1 MPRTAS
7 TYLVPRRRSVALAAA
22 ATTVALTV
30 SGCGAVRTIAGINT
44 LRLDQARI
52 ESMQLDLADGAT
64 SVCPRQRVQMHAVV
78 AAQLPKQPAPLLYE
92 TWRGSNG
99 TRRNGMLDFRNF
111 AFSSPQGGFDE
122 LGWFAPNPDVLA
134 TLDSGFAISA
144 TLVHPTA
151 QFARTVQYPASYDC
165 IDRIGAAAGPG
176 ADGRDGRYGDR
187 GRDGYDGAH
196 GGRGEYGR
204 NGGDGEPG
212 GDGYNGMRVRAYA
225 TYVATARYPRL
236 LAVRLEG
243 DVGDFVLAPP
253 DRGFVV
259 VAAGGRGGQG
269 GDGGSGG
276 AGGDGGDGN
285 RDRGKDKDRAGYGG
299 DGGDGGDGG
308 YGAPGGRG
316 GDGGQIELIYDRRF
330 PELAGLLRMDAS
342 GGPGGDGGS
351 AGASGSGGDGGSG
364 GQGSGRDGRSGNY
377 GSSGPSGPRG
387 RDGFA
392 RMQAGEVTEFFRD
405 LPGVRAL

>member
-1 MPRTAS
+1 MRRIAPTS
-7 TYLVPRRRSVALAAA
+7 PVSRRRGIALAAA
-22 ATTVALTV
+22 VATVALALP
-30 SGCGAVRTIAGINT
+30 GCGAVRTIAGINT
-44 LRLDQARI
+44 VHLEQARI
-52 ESMQLDLADGAT
+52 ESMQIDLADGAA

-92 TWRGSNG
+92 TWRGANG

-111 AFSSPQGGFDE
+111 AFSSQQGRFDE
-122 LGWFAPNPDVLA
+122 LGWFEPNPDVLA
-134 TLDSGFAISA
+134 SLDSGFAISA
-144 TLVHPTA
+144 SLVHPTA
-151 QFARTVQYPASYDC
+151 QFARTAHYPASYDC

-176 ADGRDGRYGDR
+176 IDGRDGGYGER

-212 GDGYNGMRVRAYA
+212 GDGYGGMHVRAYA

-243 DVGDFVLAPP
+243 DVEDFVLAPP
-253 DRGFVV
+253 DRAFVV

-285 RDRGKDKDRAGYGG
+285 KDKDRPGYGG
-299 DGGDGGDGG
+299 EGGDGGDGG

-330 PELAGLLRMDAS
+330 PELAGWLRMDAS
-342 GGPGGDGGS
+342 GGSGGDGGS
-351 AGASGSGGDGGSG
+351 AGASGSGGDGGDG
-364 GQGSGRDGRSGNY
+364 GSGSGRDGRSGNY
-377 GSSGPSGPRG
+377 GSSGPTGLRG

-392 RMQAGEVTEFFRD
+392 RMQAGDVAERFRD